1 MARKG
6 SFGRSGTTQNLS
18 MLVYQLLK
26 EQMQSELQNI
36 LTAYQTNMKAGQYN
50 AQFNGQN
57 VDGQFVLNYYQSML
71 AGFPPGSSEYE
82 TLRSQLSS
90 FEQQYK
96 TDVQNLVIDSM
107 NNGTKVDF
115 GLLGSG
121 FPNRGIDDVT
131 LSDVREW
138 GASTIAELT
147 ENGDITQ
154 ADKIAGA
161 IFIAGFNV
169 ERDGKE
175 AALAREEITYKQY
188 ADWLGGQLNS
198 ALNSGLTKD
207 SEPYRNLMTAY
218 SKAKKEAVK
227 DGQIKA
233 AERYEKELQ
242 SAMDGVDDAAEAIFK
257 AYDGPFT
264 SELGSLWA
272 QVDANSMTP
281 YYDLMKLLGRLKG
294 GEEGG
299 QLYESVMNSV
309 GAGNLDELF
318 GQAVTE
324 SNDAVNAL
332 IDAGFGAADPA
343 TANRLT
349 VLANEFT
356 GTGLEFL
363 SNSGVQFTSGNA
375 GNLMRSM
382 EQDLMASGVSFSGE
396 GGKLNGRGGHPDLVM
411 ESLGKLTTFLGKEGA
426 KTYPWLNDISQN
438 RVNVD
443 YLIGSGLEDA
453 NTDGDE
459 YVSAQEFSNFFAKG
473 NWSLNRINEAQSVV
487 INNMATED
495 IPNSRIN
502 PATLMNTWIEATYSK
517 AALNAGSVMIVDERG
532 FTSVSD
538 WGDVNAGEREML
550 PALVTIGGK
559 TATVYVKPVTIK
571 QENEGNYSDMDDSM
585 TNGFK
590 VQMYRLPGNY
600 STAPGGGSGGYVV
613 ITGMMNNEGGGS
625 SQQSLQMTIDQFQRY
640 ARSVFGAEFDFTRFN
655 NPQQDG
661 SADAFVSFTGSMN
674 ALSDAWK
681 NINNPASEY
690 YIGNVPLVPDEPKGV
705 RAIPEWKTGGGAF
718 RGILSQDKDFDNW
731 LASGLSDPKA
741 LLASATELSKRRGKT
756 EVDIKDV
763 LDALLQNNG
772 IKKNLSY
779 NTVVGK
785 IKSDPIWTNAL
796 ERDFGTIKRV
806 SLNTSQE
813 GMTLAERAA
822 DEGWNPNGGKG
833 AAGTSPGLSGDWSK
847 PAAGT
852 SPGLSG
858 DWSKPAAGTSPGLSG
873 DWSKPAGGTY
883 TGPAIGPGVPGVR
896 PASPFLDNAF
906 RKNPG
911 MIKPNAPRIGVT
923 TPPVKDYTKPQYSK
937 TSGLKI
943 NPNPFS
949 KKGTGV

>member
-1 MARKG
+1 MARRG

-71 AGFPPGSSEYE
+71 AGFPPGSTEYE

-115 GLLGSG
+115 GLLGNG

-131 LSDVREW
+131 LADVREW

-175 AALAREEITYKQY
+175 AALAREDITYKQY
-188 ADWLGGQLNS
+188 ADWLGGQLKS
-198 ALNSGLTKD
+198 ALASGLTKD
-207 SEPYRNLMTAY
+207 SEPYRNLLTAY

-242 SAMDGVDDAAEAIFK
+242 SAMKGVNDAAKAIFN

-272 QVDANSMTP
+272 QVDSNSMTP
-281 YYDLMKLLGRLKG
+281 YYDLMKLLGKLKG

-309 GAGNLDELF
+309 EAGNLDELF

-324 SNDAVNAL
+324 SNDSVNAL

-382 EQDLMASGVSFSGE
+382 EQDLMASGVSFKGE

-411 ESLGKLTTFLGKEGA
+411 ASLGKLTTFLGKEGA

-443 YLIGSGLEDA
+443 YLIGSGLEEAD
-453 NTDGDE
+453 TDGDD
-459 YVSAQEFSNFFAKG
+459 YVSAQEFSNLFANG
-473 NWSLNRINEAQSVV
+473 NWSLNRINDAQSVV
-487 INNMATED
+487 INNMVTED

-538 WGDVNAGEREML
+538 WGDAQAGEREML

-571 QENEGNYSDMDDSM
+571 QENEGNYSDMDPSM
-585 TNGFK
+585 TNGFQ

-613 ITGMMNNEGGGS
+613 ITGMMNGVGGA
-625 SQQSLQMTIDQFQRY
+625 SQQSLKMTIDQFQRY
-640 ARSVFGAEFDFTRFN
+640 TRSVFGAEFDFTRFN
-655 NPQQDG
+655 SPQQDG

-674 ALSDAWK
+674 ALSEAWK
-681 NINNPASEY
+681 NINNPDSEY
-690 YIGNVPLVPDEPKGV
+690 YVGRVPLVADEPNGV
-705 RAIPEWKTGGGAF
+705 RAIPEWKTGDGQF
-718 RGILSQDKDFDNW
+718 RGLLSEDKDFDNW
-731 LASGLSDPKA
+731 LSSGLSDPKA

-756 EVDIKDV
+756 EVDTKDV
-763 LDALLQNNG
+763 IDALLQGNG
-772 IKKNLSY
+772 LKNNLSY

-785 IKSDPIWTNAL
+785 IKSDPIWTTAL
-796 ERDFGTIKRV
+796 ARDFSTIKQV
-806 SLNTSQE
+806 SLSPVAPSFGDSDKWRNMIPGFTPTPPPGAMQDTRPPGERNKSPWEQQ
-813 GMTLAERAA
+813 AEDKYRNMIPGLVPPAA
-822 DEGWNPNGGKG
+822 S
-833 AAGTSPGLSGDWSK
+833 GTS
-847 PAAGT
+847 
-852 SPGLSG
+852 
-858 DWSKPAAGTSPGLSG
+858 
-873 DWSKPAGGTY
+873 
-883 TGPAIGPGVPGVR
+883 
-896 PASPFLDNAF
+896 FLDNAF
-906 RKNPG
+906 RKNPD
-911 MIKPNAPRIGVT
+911 MVKTTAPKIGVT